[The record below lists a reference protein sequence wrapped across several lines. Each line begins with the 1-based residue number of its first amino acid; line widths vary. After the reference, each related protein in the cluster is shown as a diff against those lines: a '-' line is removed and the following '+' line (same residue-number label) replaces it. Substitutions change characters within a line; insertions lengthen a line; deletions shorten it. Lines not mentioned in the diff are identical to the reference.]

1 MRMLRGILAGSRGR
15 LVRVALVV
23 IGLALALTF
32 SACGDDDGDG
42 FCSYEFADVLDSA
55 TCEALA
61 DEFDC
66 TGYGLVNTDCTIE
79 GCVICQDVD
88 TDYDGDFDFDGDI
101 DDDD

>member
-1 MRMLRGILAGSRGR
+1 MRMLRGVLAGSRGR
-15 LVRVALVV
+15 LVRAPLVV
-23 IGLALALTF
+23 IGLALALTV
-32 SACGDDDGDG
+32 SACGDDDDDG
-42 FCSYEFADVLDSA
+42 FCSYEFGDVPDLA

-66 TGYGLVNTDCTIE
+66 NDATLVGDDCTIE
-79 GCVICQDVD
+79 VCGICQDVD